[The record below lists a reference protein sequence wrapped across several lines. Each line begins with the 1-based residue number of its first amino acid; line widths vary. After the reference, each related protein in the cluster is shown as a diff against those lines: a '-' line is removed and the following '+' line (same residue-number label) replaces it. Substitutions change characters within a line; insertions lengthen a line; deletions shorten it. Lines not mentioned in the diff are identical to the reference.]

1 MYKKNNNPD
10 MIPASN
16 TLRGRSYST
25 DQKLIDLQVTP
36 DRAATMER
44 IRDKTKAKLACA
56 PISYPLAT
64 INVNLP
70 HISPPSSPK
79 NQSSSS
85 NQQLT
90 KLQVTPDRAATM
102 ERIRNTT
109 KPRLDEIRLAST
121 FREKSF
127 AAIEAAK
134 KNAADYMD
142 AVVLATSQQE
152 TANRALINA
161 AEEQAAV
168 KIAALMLILNQ
179 KNVARK
185 IIEASEHQDFLNN
198 LIQAHINVTEEQ
210 NVDTLID
217 LVLRQE
223 NAGRYMIEAAEYQDA
238 IHIDNL
244 TLAKNIQHLIR
255 ATIKAA
261 EKQNFVNIIC
271 QALANR
277 QEIAKRAA
285 MEAERQYYARNQLTL
300 QFAEKNTKRCK
311 P

>member
-10 MIPASN
+10 IISAPN
-16 TLRGRSYST
+16 TPRGRSSST
-25 DQKLIDLQVTP
+25 DQQLINLQLTP

-44 IRDKTKAKLACA
+44 IRKTKARLTD
-56 PISYPLAT
+56 L
-64 INVNLP
+64 N
-70 HISPPSSPK
+70 
-79 NQSSSS
+79 

-90 KLQVTPDRAATM
+90 SVQVTPDREATM

-121 FREKSF
+121 LRDKSF

-142 AVVLATSQQE
+142 ALVVATSQQE

-161 AEEQAAV
+161 AVEQADEE
-168 KIAALMLILNQ
+168 IHIFLLNLS
-179 KNVARK
+179 KEYLARK
-185 IIEASEHQDFLNN
+185 IIEASEYQDFLNN
-198 LIQAHINVTEEQ
+198 LIQAHINSTEEQ
-210 NVDTLID
+210 NFDALMD
-217 LVLRQE
+217 LVLKQE
-223 NAGRYMIEAAEYQDA
+223 NTDRYMIKAAELQDA
-238 IHIDNL
+238 VNIDSL
-244 TLAKNIQHLIR
+244 TSARKLQYLSR

-261 EKQNFVNIIC
+261 EKQNFVNIIY

-285 MEAERQYYARNQLTL
+285 MEAEKQYYARNQLTL
-300 QFAEKNTKRCK
+300 QFAAKLQEDANHNLTKSTANTFFRNNSI
-311 P
+311 